1 VTIAVICGYALGVL
15 AGWSFSRSE
24 RVAAV
29 WRKVIRGQIVLVSV
43 FVSLLAAWR
52 LPSAADLLWPI
63 IGGAIGIILVAVALI
78 ATPRGSD
85 RLGRAVL
92 RGWSASP
99 NGGFWAIPVA
109 TAVAGAAATVF
120 AVLIDRVLVVIFG
133 VMTWLLRRDAPL
145 KQQKRTSWIDQAPV
159 IALIIGLV
167 LNYFSDA
174 PEWTADALEWSA
186 PVMAMA
192 GAAVFVGSV
201 LHPSQRI
208 AWRAGVKTWTLLV
221 VVRVA
226 LFVPLALISPE
237 QGMHVVFLL
246 FAFSIPAFFPP
257 QLSILYGYRDPV
269 VAAAV
274 RWGWIFAPVG
284 IAAAV
289 LAARA

>member
-1 VTIAVICGYALGVL
+1 MTIAVICGYALGVL

-24 RVAAV
+24 RVAAM

-52 LPSAADLLWPI
+52 LPSVADLLWPI
-63 IGGAIGIILVAVALI
+63 VGGAIGIILVAVALI
-78 ATPRGSD
+78 ATPSGSD

-145 KQQKRTSWIDQAPV
+145 RQQRRTSWIDQAPV
-159 IALIIGLV
+159 LALAAGLV

-174 PEWTADALEWSA
+174 PDWTADALEWSA
-186 PVMAMA
+186 PVLAMA

-208 AWRAGVKTWTLLV
+208 PWRPGVKTWTLLV
-221 VVRVA
+221 LVRVA
-226 LFVPLALISPE
+226 FFVPLAFISPD

-274 RWGWIFAPVG
+274 RWGWVFAPIG

>member
-1 VTIAVICGYALGVL
+1 MTIAVIVGYAFGAL

-29 WRKVIRGQIVLVSV
+29 WRVVIRSQIVLVSV
-43 FVSLLAAWR
+43 VVSLLAAWR
-52 LPSAADLLWPI
+52 LPSVADLLWPI
-63 IGGAIGIILVAVALI
+63 VGGVLGLVLVAVALLV
-78 ATPRGSD
+78 TPRGED

-109 TAVAGAAATVF
+109 TAVAGAGATVF

-145 KQQKRTSWIDQAPV
+145 KQQRRTSWIDQAPV
-159 IALIIGLV
+159 IALVIGLV
-167 LNYFSDA
+167 LNVLSDA
-174 PEWTADALEWSA
+174 PTWTASALEWSA
-186 PVMAMA
+186 PLMAMA

-208 AWRAGVKTWTLLV
+208 PWRPGLGPWVLLV
-221 VVRVA
+221 GVRVA
-226 LFVPLALISPE
+226 MFVPLALIAPE
-237 QGMHVVFLL
+237 MGMHVVFLL

-284 IAAAV
+284 IAAAI
-289 LAARA
+289 LAARS